1 MEINKTER
9 LHDFLFKLPAVNVLS
24 SVWFGEKL
32 SEN

>member
-9 LHDFLFKLPAVNVLS
+9 LHDFFKLPAVNVLS
-24 SVWFGEKL
+24 IVWFGEKL